1 MYSETVEIHTQL
13 VNYVL
18 EKTTSEG
25 RLIMPLLWNPRV
37 SHLLGHN
44 FNISEKIL
52 SSLQRKLQGNLDY
65 KLKQINMVFKEQ
77 ADAGIIERIEN
88 LDQFKTEHPESSF
101 MPFMGIFKPD
111 RETTKCR
118 VVFLSNL
125 SDKGSMNHNQT
136 MHAGPTLNQKL
147 STSIINLRVIED
159 TFQHMKTNVGFQNSI
174 AKVKNLDKL
183 LTWNLFSQQKDPHAR
198 ILTLQSV

>member
-1 MYSETVEIHTQL
+1 
-13 VNYVL
+13 
-18 EKTTSEG
+18 
-25 RLIMPLLWNPRV
+25 MPLLWNPRV

-52 SSLQRKLQGNLDY
+52 SSLQRKLQGNLDD

-88 LDQFKTEHPESSF
+88 FDQFKEEHPESSF

-147 STSIINLRVIED
+147 STSITNLRFGSKLCCFDIKKAFNNIGLEEV
-159 TFQHMKTNVGFQNSI
+159 NQNRLCFLWFRNLEEGDFTI
-174 AKVKNLDKL
+174 IGYKNSRLPFGL
-183 LTWNLFSQQKDPHAR
+183 MFTCIINA
-198 ILTLQSV
+198 